1 MFTVKIC
8 ARYLREC
15 KILVYVASIVMGY
28 GVDGTGFESRKGRA
42 FHLP

>member
-28 GVDGTGFESRKGRA
+28 GVDGTGFEPRKGRA